1 MRRLAVAVLLLVAA
15 CAQPSAPVLT
25 NAKAP
30 ATPEVG
36 SAIPAGETAWSNRS
50 LARVFTELT
59 HGLEWGPSRP
69 ALVRYEAPVRVRL
82 SGPGSN
88 QYGAFLDR
96 YLSFLRQNAGVDIA
110 TALASANLHIRFV
123 EGRRFAKKLPAI
135 SCVVAPGDLD
145 WSDFSR
151 DPDRLG
157 GVALERAQ
165 QISDMTIFIPQN
177 AAPYLIRSCLIE
189 ETAQAL
195 GPAND
200 LYGLGPTIFNDDAA
214 HIWPTALD
222 VLMLRVLYQ
231 PEMRTGLSKRE
242 TEARALAILDRLN
255 SAGQSAPAIGV
266 PRDGALAS
274 WRDTHREI
282 FSRATSQNSAPSY
295 ARRAL
300 DLAERRAPGSPYHC
314 HSLQTLGRV
323 LARRAPAEAL
333 GVLDRATTT
342 CARVH
347 GIGDIR
353 LSLIALER
361 AIALAR
367 QGSYTAVLQ
376 SLASH
381 EKRLADN
388 RQEERLAA
396 LYNLRAK
403 AHGALGQ
410 TAKADAAAKLAVKW
424 AAYAYGS
431 GSSTVLRM
439 TRSGASG

>member
-1 MRRLAVAVLLLVAA
+1 MRRLALALVLLAAA
-15 CAQPSAPVLT
+15 CAQQPDPVLIS
-25 NAKAP
+25 ARAP
-30 ATPEVG
+30 EAPKVG
-36 SAIPAGETAWSNRS
+36 SAIPAGQTAWSNRS

-69 ALVRYEAPVRVRL
+69 NLVRYETPIRVRL
-82 SGPGSN
+82 SGPGAT
-88 QYGAFLDR
+88 QYAPFLGSYLAFLR
-96 YLSFLRQNAGVDIA
+96 GQSGVDIA
-110 TALASANLHIRFV
+110 RATNAANLHVRFV

-135 SCVVAPGDLD
+135 SCVVAPGDIA
-145 WSDFSR
+145 WAAFSR

-157 GVALERAQ
+157 GVALEQARKIA
-165 QISDMTIFIPQN
+165 DMTIFIPQN

-189 ETAQAL
+189 EIAQAL

-231 PEMRTGLSKRE
+231 PQMRTGLSRRE
-242 TEARALAILDRLN
+242 TEARARAVLDRLN
-255 SAGQSAPAIGV
+255 PAGRSAPAINL

-323 LARRAPAEAL
+323 LARRAPGEAL
-333 GVLDRATTT
+333 GVLDRAAST
-342 CARVH
+342 CAKVH
-347 GIGDIR
+347 GADDIR

-376 SLASH
+376 TLTQH
-381 EKRLADN
+381 EDRLADN

-403 AHGALGQ
+403 AYGALGQ
-410 TAKADAAAKLAVKW
+410 SEKAAQAAQQAVTW
-424 AAYAYGS
+424 AGYAYGE
-431 GSSTVLRM
+431 GSNTVHRI
-439 TRSGASG
+439 TRDEASG